1 MSEDDGLS
9 AEMRRPFDRF
19 RADPLA
25 LDDDSADRLLAGRL
39 DPADAPPGYAEA
51 AAVMAAATAPSR
63 PDELDGV
70 ESSLNAFRAVLVL
83 PPSSPRRPHMLVR
96 FLTVKTAVAVFT
108 GALLIGGVAAAATGT
123 LPDAAQRLAHS
134 LVSAAPAPAGDDQA
148 QSAADSAKGPEVG
161 GAAKA
166 GLCTAY
172 MAGKGGA
179 NGGRDSSVAFKALE
193 QAAGGADKVAGYCSD
208 VASHSARG
216 QGEASSSTGQD
227 QSGSR
232 GATGPD
238 LSTIDKAGLCKA
250 WAQRHGTQAQGDA
263 AAFQTLEQAAGGAD
277 KIADYCKD
285 VTTTQSQQS
294 GGTAD
299 DHTQSVPP
307 ASSDHSG
314 GQG

>member
-39 DPADAPPGYAEA
+39 DPADAPPGYAVA
-51 AAVMAAATAPSR
+51 AAVMAAATAPAR

-70 ESSLNAFRAVLVL
+70 EPSLNAFRAALVV
-83 PPSSPRRPHMLVR
+83 PPTSPRRAHMLVKL
-96 FLTVKTAVAVFT
+96 LTVKAAAAVFT
-108 GALLIGGVAAAATGT
+108 GALVIGGVAAAATGT

-134 LVSAAPAPAGDDQA
+134 MVSAAPAPAGDDHA
-148 QSAADSAKGPEVG
+148 QGSADSAKGPDVT
-161 GAAKA
+161 GAAEA
-166 GLCTAY
+166 GLCNAY
-172 MAGKGGA
+172 MAGKGGS
-179 NGGRDSSVAFKALE
+179 NGGRNDSVAFKALE
-193 QAAGGADKVAGYCSD
+193 QAAGGADKVADYCKD
-208 VASHSARG
+208 VTSRSAEG
-216 QGEASSSTGQD
+216 KGEASSSTGQG
-227 QSGSR
+227 QSASHSAG
-232 GATGPD
+232 GPD

-250 WAQRHGTQAQGDA
+250 WAQRHGLQAQGDA

-277 KIADYCKD
+277 KVADFCKD
-285 VTTTQSQQS
+285 VTTTQGQQS
-294 GGTAD
+294 GGTAG

>member
-19 RADPLA
+19 QADPLA

-39 DPADAPPGYAEA
+39 DPADAPPGYAVA
-51 AAVMAAATAPSR
+51 AAVMAAASAPAR

-70 ESSLNAFRAVLVL
+70 ESSLNAFRAALVP
-83 PPSSPRRPHMLVR
+83 PPSSPRRPHMLVK
-96 FLTVKTAVAVFT
+96 FLTVRAAAAAFT
-108 GALLIGGVAAAATGT
+108 GALLIGGVAAAATGE

-134 LVSAAPAPAGDDQA
+134 MVSAAPAPAGDDHA
-148 QSAADSAKGPEVG
+148 QGSVDSAKGPDVT

-179 NGGRDSSVAFKALE
+179 NGGKNDSVAFKALE
-193 QAAGGADKVAGYCSD
+193 QAAGGADKVADFCKD
-208 VASHSARG
+208 ATSHSAG
-216 QGEASSSTGQD
+216 TGAASSAGQA
-227 QSGSR
+227 QSASDSAG
-232 GATGPD
+232 GPD
-238 LSTIDKAGLCKA
+238 LSAIDKAGLCKA
-250 WAQRHGTQAQGDA
+250 WAQRHGSQAQGDA

-277 KIADYCKD
+277 KVADYCKD
-285 VTTTQSQQS
+285 VTVTTTQGQQS
-294 GGTAD
+294 GGTAG
-299 DHTQSVPP
+299 DHTQNVPP